1 MQATRAKALGCNALA
16 VAPGCTDGIDGVI
29 GGRVLTDLGNLD
41 AVVSWTDCLDEHR
54 KALAERDGAIVP
66 ILCNQDFEQW
76 LMLERHACIDTTAA
90 GGNVALL
97 GG

>member
-1 MQATRAKALGCNALA
+1 MLITSEMNDRAQRSEKDIAA
-16 VAPGCTDGIDGVI
+16 
-29 GGRVLTDLGNLD
+29 GNTISIEEFD
-41 AVVSWTDCLDEHR
+41 
-54 KALAERDGAIVP
+54 
-66 ILCNQDFEQW
+66 QDFEQW

>member
-1 MQATRAKALGCNALA
+1 MNKQTVLPLRAGVATAIALA
-16 VAPGCTDGIDGVI
+16 LAPSLVAQEKSNTKSPEWSFELSAGVEQDSN
-29 GGRVLTDLGNLD
+29 VSVNELD
-41 AVVSWTDCLDEHR
+41 ASTGND
-54 KALAERDGAIVP
+54 
-66 ILCNQDFEQW
+66 DFAQW